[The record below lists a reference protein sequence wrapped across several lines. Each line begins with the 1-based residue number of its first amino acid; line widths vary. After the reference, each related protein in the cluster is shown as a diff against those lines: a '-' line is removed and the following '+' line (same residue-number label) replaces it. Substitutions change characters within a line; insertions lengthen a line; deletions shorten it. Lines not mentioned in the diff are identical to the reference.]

1 MADFDLTQLYKNQF
15 GEGGQPLP
23 TGAAPAANGQ
33 AIRCPLT
40 FGFAGLAFYTFQF
53 EPIISLQGR
62 NVLIR
67 NHPLKGRESGT
78 VKEMWS
84 ADDYSI
90 EIKGVVINI
99 NDDNRLPEEHL
110 NAIRKFCELRRAI
123 QVSSPLLTLFGITQM
138 AIDNYD
144 FPHTQGYAN
153 QAYVIRGYSDKPF
166 ELF

>member
-1 MADFDLTQLYKNQF
+1 MADFDLSALYKNQF
-15 GEGGQPLP
+15 GDGGQPLP
-23 TGAAPAANGQ
+23 TGQVPAANGQ
-33 AIRCPLT
+33 AIRCPVT
-40 FGFAGLAFYTFQF
+40 FSYGGQSYTFQF
-53 EPIISLQGR
+53 EPMVSLQGR

-90 EIKGVVINI
+90 EIKGVVINE
-99 NDDNRLPEEHL
+99 NDDNRLPEEQL
-110 NAIRKFCELRRAI
+110 NAIRYFIELKRAI
-123 QVSSPLLTLFGITQM
+123 QVSSPYLTLFGITQM
-138 AIDNYD
+138 AIETYD
-144 FPHTQGYAN
+144 FPHTKGYAN